1 MKVYLSNYRYHW
13 FSPYKILEK
22 VLFWKDWDNIDY
34 DTPWV
39 EKWTDR
45 ITPFSQAIQK
55 FLDFIHPRIEY
66 VKIDRYDTWNMDST
80 LSPIILPMLKQLKET
95 KRGSGYVDEEDLPVH
110 MRHGDP
116 DGYDNWVHHKWDWV
130 LDEMIWAFEQLN
142 NPDWEDKFIHGEPSY
157 EENEEEHPDYG
168 EVYSLK
174 QTNPDYW
181 VDYEGIKKYND
192 RIMNGTRLFG
202 KYYQN
207 LWD

>member
-1 MKVYLSNYRYHW
+1 MKVYIGPYKNWIGPYQLAQKIPFISEDTSEKIGDWLSNTWVRNVCEW
-13 FSPYKILEK
+13 FYSKNERNIKIR
-22 VLFWKDWDNIDY
+22 ID
-34 DTPWV
+34 
-39 EKWTDR
+39 E
-45 ITPFSQAIQK
+45 
-55 FLDFIHPRIEY
+55 
-66 VKIDRYDTWNMDST
+66 YDTWNMDST

-130 LDEMIWAFEQLN
+130 LNEMIWAFEQLN
-142 NPDWEDKFIHGEPSY
+142 DPDWEDKFIHGEPSY

-181 VDYEGIKKYND
+181 VDYEGITEYNK
-192 RIMNGTRLFG
+192 RIQNGTRLFG